1 MMSVSRMV
9 TPTMSVVDGNSV
21 IAPNSWASFQNTPP
35 VR

>member
-9 TPTMSVVDGNSV
+9 TPVMSFVDGNRV
-21 IAPNSWASFQNTPP
+21 IAPNSWSSFQNAPP